1 MVNII
6 DCYLDDLQNSPI
18 EDTSYETYCEVIDL
32 VFNNDHINEGLF
44 DDIRKMQLSR
54 ELVNVFKEL
63 KYELSKISKEF
74 NINLST
80 MVIAFRQK
88 EAYNVLR
95 AFGFNIRLIV
105 KAFFEFTDLI
115 HAGLLAVF
123 REIYKSKDIQRLRS
137 GVMKV
142 DEFLN
147 KYPILKKITG
157 VAVAGILLY
166 IWLNMTFIG
175 NLDYDFNFTS
185 TLEALQGSF
194 NIADLFMSPEG
205 LMLMTLFG
213 SGFVF
218 GLSVPW
224 LGKSLYNLTL
234 AIVYTI
240 YARLKGKDKTFKDT
254 VERFKRKI
262 KRDKLK

>member
-1 MVNII
+1 MINII

-18 EDTSYETYCEVIDL
+18 ETISYKTYCEVMDL
-32 VFNNDHINEGLF
+32 VFNNNNINEGLF
-44 DDIRKMQLSR
+44 DNIRRMQLSR
-54 ELVNVFKEL
+54 ELVNVFREL
-63 KYELSKISKEF
+63 KYELEKISKEF

-80 MVIAFRQK
+80 MVSAFRQK
-88 EAYNVLR
+88 DAYNVLR

-105 KAFFEFTDLI
+105 KALFEFSNLI
-115 HAGLLAVF
+115 HAGLFVVF

-137 GVMKV
+137 GVMKI
-142 DEFLN
+142 DDFLN
-147 KYPILKKITG
+147 KYPLLKKITG
-157 VAVAGILLY
+157 VVIAGIILY

-185 TLEALQGSF
+185 TLAALQGSF
-194 NIADLFMSPEG
+194 SIADLFISPEG

-224 LGKSLYNLTL
+224 LGKSIYNLTL
-234 AIVYTI
+234 AIIYTVY
-240 YARLKGKDKTFKDT
+240 AKLKGRDKTFKDT
-254 VERFKRKI
+254 VERFKKKI
-262 KRDKLK
+262 KRDRLK